1 MEMDLQE
8 LSKEELISKFYEQ
21 DELIK
26 SLNSKMESLNKEYS
40 IYKELFENSPTPMWE
55 EDITELISH
64 LKSLQS
70 SGISNFEEYYNNNPG
85 ELSNC
90 IAKIK
95 IVNVNQATV
104 NLHAAD
110 SKEQLIKDLEY
121 LFTDTSKEAFK
132 NEIIAIANGVLSYE
146 SETCARTFNN
156 QLVDLKLYLQIIERF
171 EDNQIKY
178 FAIVSSID
186 ITKQKEAEDNLT
198 KSELAFRTI
207 LDTSDD
213 VALLV
218 DVNGFILESNKAC
231 QKLYGV
237 NRIDLIG
244 RKLEHFASSKI
255 IDERMNIFRNT
266 IKSKESSIYEDEAYG
281 KQWISKIS
289 PLLDDKNN
297 VEKLVIFHRDV
308 TSKYLAEKKIKENEL
323 KYRTIFNNIQIS
335 ITHVDTSGI
344 ITDINDFHL
353 DRIAKGKKDK
363 SEFLGTNILERKSII
378 KAKIVDHYK
387 NLLNGKS
394 FELLEVYFPRTTG
407 GESFYFNIHGIPT
420 YSNTKLTGAII
431 TTEDVTKDVFNRKI
445 IEETH
450 ENLKKTKEQLQF
462 AIDGSG
468 VGAWDWNI
476 ITGEQEFSDRWANM
490 LGYTLNELEPTTM
503 KTWVDLTHPE
513 DFLIAQKI
521 LHDHFEKKIPTYK
534 IEMRLKHKSG
544 QWIWVIDRGKVVE
557 WDDSGNPLR
566 MVGTHFDITERKQ
579 TEIALKESKAKLS
592 TLMDNLP
599 GMAYQCRNDVHW
611 TMLFVNNSCKKLTG
625 YEPNQIIN
633 NKGKS
638 YYDLIH
644 ADDRVFVKKKVEE
657 ALRIGEHFELEYRI
671 ISADG
676 KEKWVWE
683 RGVQSI
689 SQVHGQELI
698 EGVIHDITDRKK
710 AEERNRYLAIM
721 LDSSPLAYIV
731 TDLVGRVTDVNPALE
746 KMTGYTKEELL
757 GQNPIILNAEKNAED
772 VQKSIFEAL
781 QKEEVWTGEI
791 LDRKKNGDLHY
802 VKSSIFPMY
811 DEEENVISYVG
822 FQEDISERRNTQNA
836 LKESEGFLKETQTIG
851 KLGSYT
857 LDIPSGKWVS
867 SEILDNIFGIDSNF
881 DKSFDGW
888 TKILHPEWQSIMID
902 YFNQE
907 VVEDKNKFDKEYQI
921 IRQNDKAE
929 LWVHGIGELKYN
941 DDNQPI
947 TMVGTIRDITES
959 KFAEAKLKES
969 EDKLR
974 NLSRYLNNVREED
987 RKKIAR
993 AVHDDLGQKL
1003 TAINLDVSWIKQ
1015 NIPAEF
1021 VELKEMFEPVL
1032 EMVNQSIITVQKIST
1047 ELRPGILD
1055 DLGLLNAI
1063 QWQSNEISRRSNL
1076 VFTLN
1081 LYEDEIALPDKVKTA
1096 LFRVYQE
1103 ALTNIVRHSKANN
1116 VSVNLGIQERNIIFE
1131 ISDDGI
1137 GISKS
1142 NINDFTS
1149 FGIIGMRERVASING
1164 IIEITNLA
1172 NTGTKIKMT
1181 VPFWGGI

>member
-1 MEMDLQE
+1 MGTYLQE

-21 DELIK
+21 EELIK
-26 SLNSKMESLNKEYS
+26 SLNSKMESLNREYS
-40 IYKELFENSPTPMWE
+40 NYKELFENSPTPMWE

-64 LKSLQS
+64 LQSLQS
-70 SGISNFEEYYNNNPG
+70 SGVNNFEEYYKTNPD

-90 IAKIK
+90 ISKIK
-95 IVNVNQATV
+95 IANVNQATV
-104 NLHAAD
+104 NLHKAE
-110 SKEQLIKDLEY
+110 SKEHLIKDLEY
-121 LFTDTSKEAFK
+121 LFTDRSKEAFK
-132 NEIIAIANGVLSYE
+132 NEIIAIANGVSIYE
-146 SETCARTFNN
+146 SETSARTFNN
-156 QLVDLKLYLQIIERF
+156 QLVDLKLYLQITERI
-171 EDNQIKY
+171 EDNQTKY
-178 FAIVSSID
+178 YALVSSVD
-186 ITKQKEAEDNLT
+186 ITKQKEAENKLR
-198 KSELAFRTI
+198 KNELALRTI

-231 QKLYGV
+231 NELYGV

-244 RKLEHFASSKI
+244 KKLDHFTNEEI
-255 IDERMNIFRNT
+255 IEERMTIFRNT
-266 IKSKESSIYEDEAYG
+266 IISKESTTFEDEAYG
-281 KQWISKIS
+281 KRWINKIS

-297 VEKLVIFHRDV
+297 IEKLVIFHRDV
-308 TSKYLAEKKIKENEL
+308 TSKYLGEKRIKENEL
-323 KYRTIFNNIQIS
+323 KYRTIFNNIQTS
-335 ITHVDTSGI
+335 ITHIDTSGI

-353 DRIAKGKKDK
+353 ERISKGKKDK

-378 KAKIVDHYK
+378 KAEIVDHYK

-394 FELLEVYFPRTTG
+394 FELSEVYFPRTTG
-407 GESFYFNIHGIPT
+407 GASFYFNIHGIPI

-431 TTEDVTKDVFNRKI
+431 TTEDVTKDVINREI
-445 IEETH
+445 LEEAH

-468 VGAWDWNI
+468 VGAWDWNVK
-476 ITGEQEFSDRWANM
+476 TGETEFSDRWANM
-490 LGYTLNELEPTTM
+490 IGYSLADLQPTTV
-503 KTWVDLTHPE
+503 KTWLDLTHPE
-513 DFLIAQKI
+513 DYQNAQRK
-521 LHDHFEKKIPTYK
+521 LNEHFEKNIPAYQTE
-534 IEMRLKHKSG
+534 IRLKHKSG
-544 QWIWVIDRGKVVE
+544 QWIWVMDRGKVVE
-557 WDDSGNPLR
+557 WDENDNPVR
-566 MVGTHFDITERKQ
+566 MVGTQFDITERKQ
-579 TEIALKESKAKLS
+579 TEIALEESEAKLS

-599 GMAYQCRNDVHW
+599 GMAYQCKNDEHW

-625 YEPNQIIN
+625 YEPNQLIN
-633 NKGKS
+633 NKEKA
-638 YYDLIH
+638 YYELIH
-644 ADDRVFVKKKVEE
+644 IDDRVFVKNKVKE
-657 ALRIGEHFELEYRI
+657 AFRIGTHFELEYRI
-671 ISADG
+671 FSADG

-689 SQVHGQELI
+689 SQDQDLI

-710 AEERNRYLAIM
+710 AEERNRYLAKM

-731 TDLVGRVTDVNPALE
+731 TDLMGRITDINPALE

-757 GQNPIILNAEKNAED
+757 GQNPIILNAEVNAKS
-772 VQKSIFEAL
+772 VQESIFESL
-781 QKEEVWTGEI
+781 LKEEVWTGEI
-791 LDRKKNGDLHY
+791 LDKKKNGDVHFI
-802 VKSSIFPMY
+802 KSSIFPMY

-822 FQEDISERRNTQNA
+822 FQEDINDRKNAENA
-836 LKESEGFLKETQTIG
+836 LKESERFLKETQTIG

-881 DKSFDGW
+881 DKSLDGW

-921 IRQNDKAE
+921 IRQSDKAE
-929 LWVHGIGELKYN
+929 IWVHGIGELKFN

-993 AVHDDLGQKL
+993 EVHDDIGQKL

-1021 VELKEMFEPVL
+1021 VELKEMFDPVL
-1032 EMVNQSIITVQKIST
+1032 EIINQSIITVQRIST

-1076 VFTLN
+1076 LFTLN

-1103 ALTNIVRHSKANN
+1103 ALTNIVRHSKAKN

-1131 ISDDGI
+1131 ITDDGI

-1149 FGIIGMRERVASING
+1149 FGIIGMRERVAYING
-1164 IIEITNLA
+1164 NIEITNLA

-1181 VPFWGGI
+1181 VPF